1 MGLNEDAFVPLLFYY
16 QFNKQGRS
24 SIVAC
29 TLQSKNTLVYILSNL
44 NFIQIEY

>member
-24 SIVAC
+24 SIVSC
-29 TLQSKNTLVYILSNL
+29 ILQFKNTVVYILSNL